1 VIVGRPRFQIL
12 AAFLLIGLGV
22 LWLLTEQGLI
32 TRDTYRHLLPL
43 LLVAAGAY
51 FVWLGLRATE
61 GTEPWS
67 GYRRRGRLAFGLM
80 LVAGGLLWWAAS
92 YGWIREGAVVPMLI
106 IALGV
111 LVLLRQSRRRP

>member
-1 VIVGRPRFQIL
+1 MVGGRARFQVL

-22 LWLLTEQGLI
+22 LWLLDAQGII
-32 TRDTYRHLLPL
+32 TTDTRRHLLPL

-51 FVWLGLRATE
+51 FVWLGLRATV
-61 GTEPWS
+61 GTEPWPA
-67 GYRRRGRLAFGLM
+67 YQRRGRLTFGLL

-92 YGWIREGAVVPMLI
+92 FGWIREGAVVPMLV

-111 LVLLRQSRRRP
+111 LILFRQSRRRP